1 LLGRIL
7 GKTDLSRSGEAEK
20 YILRGMMT
28 LDERKV
34 KAWSSMG
41 QPFLAELYADT
52 GQGEKSFEALNKAE
66 GMMLEMGIDYWQR
79 RTQEVLERVEG

>member
-1 LLGRIL
+1 
-7 GKTDLSRSGEAEK
+7 
-20 YILRGMMT
+20 MT

-41 QPFLAELYADT
+41 QLFLAELYADT
-52 GQGEKSFEALNKAE
+52 DQREKAFKTLNKAE
-66 GMMLEMGIDYWQR
+66 GMMHEMGMDYWQR